1 MTFGEKLAGLRT
13 VKKMTQVQVAD
24 AIGISRRTYI
34 GYEREGR
41 FPRHREVYSQLA
53 EVLGCSIN
61 YLMAEEAGDGE
72 IQDEDSDVYRKQAG
86 ELVSEL
92 SALFVGGSLSE
103 EEKDSVMITLQ
114 KVYFDCKAEN
124 PSATIPVQ

>member
-41 FPRHREVYSQLA
+41 FPRYREVYSRLA

-61 YLMAEEAGDGE
+61 YLMAEENASGE
-72 IQDEDSDVYRKQAG
+72 EPDSEADAYRKQAG

-92 SALFVGGSLSE
+92 SALFVGGTLSE

-114 KVYFDCKAEN
+114 KVYFDCKADN
-124 PSATIPVQ
+124 PSTTIPMP